1 MEIHVKIED
10 LKKINLTLTQYLIL
24 WAIYNKVE
32 IIKYLIIDETA
43 IEDLKKRAFIFD
55 KEDGKR
61 ILTSLGLEV
70 FEPTSVLFDE
80 FIKTFPTRVTNQAG
94 VVRVLSPASSSS
106 LAGQKIKRK
115 WCAIT
120 KNNTEKQELLLNC
133 LKAEVELRRK
143 ENNLYW
149 MRNIETWLNKVT
161 WEDYQYLLEEP
172 KEETKGFMNE
182 IRL

>member
-1 MEIHVKIED
+1 
-10 LKKINLTLTQYLIL
+10 
-24 WAIYNKVE
+24 
-32 IIKYLIIDETA
+32 
-43 IEDLKKRAFIFD
+43 
-55 KEDGKR
+55 
-61 ILTSLGLEV
+61 
-70 FEPTSVLFDE
+70 
-80 FIKTFPTRVTNQAG
+80 
-94 VVRVLSPASSSS
+94 VVRVLSPASPSS
-106 LAGQKIKRK
+106 LAGKKIKRK

-120 KNNTEKQELLLNC
+120 KNSIEKQELILNC

-172 KEETKGFMNE
+172 KEEIKGFMNE